1 MKKVYIDVSIINSAH
16 LEGIGGLQLIYH
28 LRMKDL
34 YPSTSSF
41 TICDIMREY
50 NNQNSYQRAQLM
62 LSIINYINPLYVVLT
77 KDLLEQEIAHFRR
90 GTPVSPFFG
99 HLDQATF
106 RFEVENLSRGYSDDE
121 SKRFIRNCES
131 EIKAGFPRISK
142 DYLNTMRE
150 DTKAKNLVANKILTF
165 YDLINFYREGNEIS
179 RLISLILE
187 NSVSPS
193 EIEELAFNL
202 DSFPVLR
209 SVVYSNCY
217 LIFTHITQGTSHI
230 VDMIDD
236 YRHIIDASYSNIFL
250 SADEKQLKTVPHIN
264 KDLETLSW
272 SDLLDEIRHQTNNS

>member
-16 LEGIGGLQLIYH
+16 LEGVGGLQLIYH

-34 YPSTSSF
+34 SPSTSSF
-41 TICDIMREY
+41 TIYDIMRAY
-50 NNQNSYQRAQLM
+50 DNQNNYQRAQLM
-62 LSIINYINPLYVVLT
+62 LSIINQINPLYVVLT

-90 GTPVSPFFG
+90 GTPVSPFLD
-99 HLDQATF
+99 HLEQATF
-106 RFEVENLSRGYSDDE
+106 RFEVENLSRGCSDDE
-121 SKRFIRNCES
+121 SKRFIRNCVS
-131 EIKAGFPRISK
+131 DIKDGFPRISK

-150 DTKAKNLVANKILTF
+150 DAKAKNLVANRILTF

-179 RLISLILE
+179 RLVSLILG

-209 SVVYSNCY
+209 SIVYSNCY
-217 LIFTHITQGTSHI
+217 LIFLHITKGTSYS

-236 YRHIIDASYSNIFL
+236 YRHIIDASYCNIFL
-250 SADEKQLKTVPHIN
+250 SSDEKQLKAVPHIN

-272 SDLLDEIRHQTNNS
+272 SDLLDEIRQPSNNS

>member
-34 YPSTSSF
+34 NPATSSF
-41 TICDIMREY
+41 TIYDIIRAY
-50 NNQNSYQRAQLM
+50 DNRNSYQRAQLM
-62 LSIINYINPLYVVLT
+62 LSIIKYINPLYVVLT

-90 GTPVSPFFG
+90 GTPVSPFLD

-106 RFEVENLSRGYSDDE
+106 RFEVENLARGCSDDE
-121 SKRFIRNCES
+121 SKRFIKNCVS
-131 EIKAGFPRISK
+131 EMKAGFPRISK

-150 DTKAKNLVANKILTF
+150 DTKAKNLVANRILTF
-165 YDLINFYREGNEIS
+165 YDLINFYRKGKEIS

-209 SVVYSNCY
+209 SIVYSNCY
-217 LIFTHITQGTSHI
+217 LIFLHITKGTSHS

-236 YRHIIDASYSNIFL
+236 YRHIIDASYCNIFL
-250 SADEKQLKTVPHIN
+250 TADEKQLKAVPHIN

-272 SDLLDEIRHQTNNS
+272 SDLLDEIRHQPNNS